1 MKSQDLYAA
10 VKDVPRVAWPVG
22 VSCYKGLWWK
32 CHRMD
37 SGEGHGNGRISGHI
51 AELAF
56 VGSMTQY
63 LLNRGVMLRKHKTQ
77 DVYTAIFVEEMSAIP
92 QWGKLVE
99 VLAATCKTV

>member
-1 MKSQDLYAA
+1 MKSQELYAA
-10 VKDVPRVAWPVG
+10 VKDVPRLAWPVG

-56 VGSMTQY
+56 IGSMTQY
-63 LLNRGVMLRKHKTQ
+63 LLNRGVMLRKHRNQ
-77 DVYTAIFVEEMSAIP
+77 DVYAVIIVDEMSAMT
-92 QWGKLVE
+92 QSGKLID
-99 VLAATCKTV
+99 VLAAKCKEV